1 MLQLIFLIKPWIVHI
16 IPNSIKS
23 LARNK
28 VITTRTSVR
37 NHTRQLIITIEN
49 NTVRTRRTTSVRL
62 AALENR
68 ELVVRAGNG
77 EIETL
82 VVVVGVRVAVVGLAG
97 RVQVVAGGLGG
108 TDGAG
113 SVADGAAGVG
123 AGALLGGGDGGGD
136 EEGGEGQ
143 DLQVKVRLVR
153 IGFEWGLCLSYLGV
167 LHLGGEIDKLR
178 LMSW

>member
-1 MLQLIFLIKPWIVHI
+1 MKPWIVRI
-16 IPNSIKS
+16 IPNNIKN

-49 NTVRTRRTTSVRL
+49 NTVRTRGTTSIRL
-62 AALENR
+62 PALENR
-68 ELVVRAGNG
+68 ELVVSAGNG

-82 VVVVGVRVAVVGLAG
+82 VIVVDMGVAVVGLAG

-108 TDGAG
+108 TDRAG
-113 SVADGAAGVG
+113 SVANGAAGVL
-123 AGALLGGGDGGGD
+123 AVAPLGGGDGSRD

-143 DLQVKVRLVR
+143 DLQVKKGKVRS
-153 IGFEWGLCLSYLGV
+153 GLD
-167 LHLGGEIDKLR
+167 LGGGCACRTLEYCILVGR
-178 LMSW
+178 LINFD